1 MRFGMRLTVRQSGFF
16 TLVQDLGRTGF
27 RRYGVSV
34 GGALDPHALRV
45 ANLLVENDEA
55 AAGLEITFGGF
66 RAEFEDRRL
75 VAWCG
80 GSFDVRIGT
89 ESLPAGHV
97 GAIDAGE
104 ELVVNPPKLGC
115 RAWLAISGGIDVPKV
130 LESRS
135 TDLRAEFGGL
145 DGRTLRAGDVVPLG
159 PQTNGAAELSNL
171 LRNQRVSG
179 WSAPANWIFTAMD
192 SPSLRVVRGQEW
204 NSFDI
209 SAHENF
215 LEKPFTVSAESDR
228 MGARLEGPFLLRSE
242 GGDLISQ
249 SVVPGTVQVPPNAKP
264 ILLLGDCQTIGGYP
278 RLAHVVTVD
287 MAMAAQL
294 RAGDSVRFR
303 EVSLA
308 EAHRLLS
315 QRERDLGLFRVGL
328 EARAA

>member
-1 MRFGMRLTVRQSGFF
+1 MRFGMRLTVRHPGFF
-16 TLVQDLGRTGF
+16 TLVQDLGRIGF

-34 GGALDPHALRV
+34 GGALDPHALRI
-45 ANLLVENDEA
+45 ANLLVENEDG

-66 RAEFEDRRL
+66 RGQFEDRRL

-80 GSFDVRIGT
+80 GTFDVRIGT

-97 GAIDAGE
+97 GAIDVGE
-104 ELVVNPPKLGC
+104 ELIVNPPKLGC
-115 RAWLAISGGIDVPKV
+115 RAWLAISGGIDVPKI

-135 TDLRAEFGGL
+135 TDLRAELGGL

-159 PQTNGAAELSNL
+159 PQTNGAVELSNL
-171 LRNQRVSG
+171 LRKERVSN
-179 WSAPANWIFTAMD
+179 WSAPANWISTATD
-192 SPSLRVVRGQEW
+192 SPVLRFVRGHEW
-204 NSFDI
+204 DSFEV

-228 MGARLEGPFLLRSE
+228 MGARLDGPFLLRPE
-242 GGDLISQ
+242 GGDLISEA
-249 SVVPGTVQVPPNAKP
+249 VAPGTVQVPPNAKP

-278 RLAHVVTVD
+278 RLAHIVTVD
-287 MAMAAQL
+287 MAIAAQL
-294 RAGDSVRFR
+294 RASDSVRFR
-303 EVSLA
+303 EVSLV
-308 EAHRLLS
+308 EAHRLLF

>member
-1 MRFGMRLTVRQSGFF
+1 MRFGMRLTVRHPGFF
-16 TLVQDLGRTGF
+16 TLVQDLGRIGF

-34 GGALDPHALRV
+34 GGALDPHALRI
-45 ANLLVENDEA
+45 ANLLVENEDG

-66 RAEFEDRRL
+66 RGQFEDRRL

-80 GSFDVRIGT
+80 GAFDVRIGT

-97 GAIDAGE
+97 GAIDVGE
-104 ELVVNPPKLGC
+104 ELIVNPPKLGC
-115 RAWLAISGGIDVPKV
+115 RAWLAISGGIDVPKI

-135 TDLRAEFGGL
+135 TDLRAELGGL

-159 PQTNGAAELSNL
+159 PQTNGAVELSNL
-171 LRNQRVSG
+171 LRKERVSN
-179 WSAPANWIFTAMD
+179 WSAPANWISTATD
-192 SPSLRVVRGQEW
+192 SPVLRFVRGHEW
-204 NSFDI
+204 DSFEV

-228 MGARLEGPFLLRSE
+228 MGARLDGPFLLRPE
-242 GGDLISQ
+242 GGDLISEA
-249 SVVPGTVQVPPNAKP
+249 VAPGTVQVPPNAKP

-278 RLAHVVTVD
+278 RLAHIVTVD
-287 MAMAAQL
+287 MAIAAQL
-294 RAGDSVRFR
+294 RASDSVRFR

>member
-1 MRFGMRLTVRQSGFF
+1 MRFGMRLTVHHPGFF
-16 TLVQDLGRTGF
+16 TLVQDLGRIGF

-34 GGALDPHALRV
+34 GGALDPHALRI
-45 ANLLVENDEA
+45 ANLLVENEDG

-66 RAEFEDRRL
+66 RGQFEDRRL

-80 GSFDVRIGT
+80 GAFDVRIGT

-97 GAIDAGE
+97 GAIDVGE
-104 ELVVNPPKLGC
+104 ELIINPPKLGC
-115 RAWLAISGGIDVPKV
+115 RAWLAISGGIDVPKI

-135 TDLRAEFGGL
+135 TDLRAELGGL

-159 PQTNGAAELSNL
+159 PQTNGAVELSNL
-171 LRNQRVSG
+171 LRKERVSN
-179 WSAPANWIFTAMD
+179 WSAPANWISTATD
-192 SPSLRVVRGQEW
+192 SPVLRFVRGHEW
-204 NSFDI
+204 DSFDV

-228 MGARLEGPFLLRSE
+228 MGARLDGPFLLRPE
-242 GGDLISQ
+242 GGDLISEA
-249 SVVPGTVQVPPNAKP
+249 VAPGTVQVPPNAKP

-278 RLAHVVTVD
+278 RLAHIVTVD
-287 MAMAAQL
+287 MAIATQL
-294 RAGDSVRFR
+294 RASDSVRFR